1 MLIVWQYI
9 EKASKE
15 SEFSYWKKKKK
26 KRSKREP
33 EGITYSE
40 AGL

>member
-26 KRSKREP
+26 RSKREP